1 MRRIQIFVFEF
12 EKDVK
17 NAAKIYHQAIRTRK
31 KTHWN
36 EFLTDKEN
44 IWQAAKYFNPQGS
57 AAFDKI
63 PPLIDINGV
72 ITETAQNQADTLLNT
87 FFSPL
92 PENIESEIETQPRQ
106 EAYMDILRLE
116 EIEKALF
123 KAKP

>member
-1 MRRIQIFVFEF
+1 M
-12 EKDVK
+12 
-17 NAAKIYHQAIRTRK
+17 A
-31 KTHWN
+31 
-36 EFLTDKEN
+36 DKEN
-44 IWQAAKYFNPQGS
+44 IWQAAKYLNPQGS

-116 EIEKALF
+116 EIERALF
-123 KAKP
+123 KVKP